1 MFSNKTF
8 PSFLPSFIQN
18 LMYNSLSF
26 CSFRAQL
33 PEYVLD
39 FGYVV
44 LGTVRTHVVHAT
56 NTGPFPVSFQVEHE
70 NIRSCGF
77 HVELDRV
84 RDLPGAPDH
93 ETVDFV
99 VSFDPR
105 GANLQLGPVETVVH
119 IKVWKVLRF
128 ICPHFKI
135 KKKIH
140 RSLCFHVVWR
150 FCMSAYNAENYF
162 SPSTICLTPNCRFSF
177 RAGVSLNIH
186 SFIPVHASY

>member
-1 MFSNKTF
+1 M
-8 PSFLPSFIQN
+8 
-18 LMYNSLSF
+18 
-26 CSFRAQL
+26 
-33 PEYVLD
+33 
-39 FGYVV
+39 
-44 LGTVRTHVVHAT
+44 VHAT

-119 IKVWKVLRF
+119 IKVRKVLD
-128 ICPHFKI
+128 FKI
-135 KKKIH
+135 LK
-140 RSLCFHVVWR
+140 RSLVV
-150 FCMSAYNAENYF
+150 FFFLCGMGSCMSLL
-162 SPSTICLTPNCRFSF
+162 IMQR
-177 RAGVSLNIH
+177 I
-186 SFIPVHASY
+186 IPV